1 MWSHLA
7 ECSIREF
14 PVIVHVA
21 QFSADNAEEVGA
33 MAEGMAKKVWYFA
46 QSSATPL
53 KGRRSYS
60 TAAAPIVTPGIVV
73 SPSVCVCITVLI
85 QIFEQCEF
93 CDG

>member
-1 MWSHLA
+1 M
-7 ECSIREF
+7 I
-14 PVIVHVA
+14 IHVA
-21 QFSADNAEEVGA
+21 QSSAEEVGA
-33 MAEGMAKKVWYFA
+33 MAKKAWHFA
-46 QSSATPL
+46 QSSATPP